1 MVNIYSHVYAYI
13 YCLQNLK
20 KKKRKKT
27 QNAKYSISLQKDIV
41 WNKLKQ
47 GTIFW

>member
-20 KKKRKKT
+20 NKKKKT
-27 QNAKYSISLQKDIV
+27 QNAKYSISLQKDNV
-41 WNKLKQ
+41 
-47 GTIFW
+47 